1 MINKWG
7 KWGRAMWQEKHQ
19 GHYYRSYLKTSQY
32 VDGLSREGDK
42 GDKQAETACWGQEF
56 ASHLKTI
63 K

>member
-1 MINKWG
+1 
-7 KWGRAMWQEKHQ
+7 MWQEKHQ
-19 GHYYRSYLKTSQY
+19 GHYYRSYLKTSHY